1 MDTFNEDWIP
11 DREMK
16 TEDSQND
23 VKTVRMG
30 DGVIQSIAM
39 TIGAP
44 LKVYNLTFTQRPET
58 ITKIETFLDQHKA
71 RRFLWRPP
79 FEKRPI
85 IVIHS
90 EKSTTR
96 TGFADT
102 LTVKFTE
109 VSV

>member
-11 DREMK
+11 DQSMK
-16 TEDSQND
+16 TEDNQND
-23 VKTVRMG
+23 VKIVRMG
-30 DGVIQSIAM
+30 NGVIQSIAM

-44 LKVYNLTFTQRPET
+44 LKVYNLTFTRRPET
-58 ITKIETFLDQHKA
+58 ITEIEKFLDQHKA
-71 RRFLWRPP
+71 KRFLWRPP
-79 FEKRPI
+79 FEKRQI
-85 IVIHS
+85 IVIQS

-102 LTVKFTE
+102 LAVKFTE